1 MNVSTMLQVSFF
13 SANMYAKS
21 LSEFKRYIISYS
33 NVHLVLCITLE
44 YIIRTCLVWGRKGN
58 GTAIAQSVVREY
70 SLWMHH
76 MLIFD
81 MHIMYVNKF
90 CVRSKQLHGVRE
102 IKKKTRT
109 QQDSCSERATSTTDV
124 RYVCAILCHCWILA
138 TTPNLTPPHPISTK
152 FSQIKQC
159 AVGAV
164 TVRIQFY
171 RMEAVV
177 MAMLLIHLRC

>member
-1 MNVSTMLQVSFF
+1 MPSGFRYVYVIANVRCAFKFIGRKYLASYLQWTFMGAPMNCLCTRKKARLTDNVHVVWYMNVSTMLQVSFF

-102 IKKKTRT
+102 IKKKTH
-109 QQDSCSERATSTTDV
+109 TT
-124 RYVCAILCHCWILA
+124 R
-138 TTPNLTPPHPISTK
+138 
-152 FSQIKQC
+152 
-159 AVGAV
+159 
-164 TVRIQFY
+164 
-171 RMEAVV
+171 
-177 MAMLLIHLRC
+177 LLQWARH